1 MADVLGTAFANG
13 RITFE
18 EHDERLTL
26 AYAAR
31 TFSELDVLTADLVTP
46 SASAEA
52 LTSDHRQGQVPE
64 RRFAANVPAA
74 GPVLN
79 DSTTVMST
87 LRPGSPLHVPAQTNL
102 VVILGDAK
110 IDLVNATF
118 ASAVVCINL
127 NVFMGDVKIRVP
139 EGVHIVSALSNI
151 MSEFKTRDLSFS
163 PSSVT
168 VELHGTMV
176 MGNVKV
182 LGPCGRPGKYERFV
196 R

>member
-18 EHDERLTL
+18 EHDERLTK
-26 AYAAR
+26 AYEAR
-31 TFSELDVLTADLVTP
+31 TFGELDVLTADLITP
-46 SASAEA
+46 AAAARAVE
-52 LTSDHRQGQVPE
+52 TDGRYVPE
-64 RRFAANVPAA
+64 RRSQPASPTT
-74 GPVLN
+74 GPVLR

-87 LRPGSPLHVPAQTNL
+87 LRPGSPLHVPLKTSL
-102 VVILGDAK
+102 VVLIGDAK

-118 ASAVVCINL
+118 DSSVVRIHL

-139 EGVHIVSALSNI
+139 EGVHIVSALTNILSEYKSN
-151 MSEFKTRDLSFS
+151 DLS
-163 PSSVT
+163 PNPGSVT

-176 MGNVKV
+176 MGTVKV
-182 LGPCGRPGKYERFV
+182 LGPHARPSKYQRFV